1 MADKVIRVMKNTIS
15 KTDIVRFCVI
25 TSLAIC
31 CTLITALS
39 FSLSIDFISYQL
51 FFIPIIYAAYFYP
64 KRGLLVALICGVA
77 YQAVGYYYCY
87 PDYGALIKVTS
98 EAILFIIIACLIAY
112 FIEKIRSGETRYR
125 SVFEHSQLGI
135 ALFNRADF
143 TIRQTNDG
151 FPAMLNYTTEE
162 INGMPFSSLCF
173 TTADKEKFLERIS
186 KTKTTDN
193 FEIQLATKSGNG
205 CWVNLSWNTIDE
217 STISCTAVNINDRKI
232 AEKLNDD
239 NMMKYSQLTENS
251 PTGIL
256 IIQEGVIQFT
266 NPSFLIFSGY
276 SKDELSGKILDEFI
290 DSRDRAEYHEFAK
303 HWSKNKYIHEDLEIR
318 FVNKS
323 GGMRFGAL
331 TATSI
336 FHLEKPAT
344 LINIIDIS
352 EKQRLSDK
360 IREDNERRR
369 GVIITVAHELRTPL
383 QPILGYLNLLV
394 SDPQGFGIV
403 EETKKILERCL
414 VSVERERQ
422 IINQM
427 LELSVL
433 ESGKLQ
439 LSYSTFSLEPVVKS
453 IVDTGGYL
461 AKAEVTIDIPESVQ
475 ITADKDRIYS
485 VIDSLLSNAVNYSK
499 PPRIIKIFYHS
510 ETNDPQHHI
519 SMQDNGI
526 GIEKSVFLSIFE
538 PFQLA
543 DAAKLSRR
551 YDRIGL
557 SLSIAKKVVQM
568 HSGDIS
574 VDSTV
579 NTGSTFSIHIP
590 KEIKNAS

>member
-1 MADKVIRVMKNTIS
+1 MADKVIRLMKHTIS
-15 KTDIVRFCVI
+15 QTDIVRLCVI

-64 KRGLLVALICGVA
+64 KRGLLVALMCGVA
-77 YQAVGYYYCY
+77 YQAVGYYYRY
-87 PDYGALIKVTS
+87 PDYGALIEVTS

-112 FIEKIRSGETRYR
+112 FIEKIRFGETRYR
-125 SVFEHSQLGI
+125 SVFVHSQLGI
-135 ALFNRADF
+135 ALFNCRDF
-143 TIRQTNDG
+143 TIWQTNEV
-151 FPAMLNYTTEE
+151 FPAMLNYPTEE
-162 INGMPFSSLCF
+162 INGMTFSSLCL

-205 CWVNLSWNTIDE
+205 FWVNLSWNPIDE

-232 AEKLNDD
+232 AEKLNNE
-239 NMMKYSQLTENS
+239 NMMRYLQLTENS

-256 IIQEGVIQFT
+256 IIQGGIIQFT

-276 SKDELSGKILDEFI
+276 SKDELRGKILDEFV
-290 DSRDRAEYHEFAK
+290 DSRDRAEYHEYAK
-303 HWSKNKYIHEDLEIR
+303 HWSKNKYLHEDLEIR
-318 FVNKS
+318 FVTKS

-336 FHLEKPAT
+336 VHLEKPAT

-383 QPILGYLNLLV
+383 QPILGYLNLLI

-403 EETKKILERCL
+403 DETKKILERCL

-453 IVDTGGYL
+453 IVDTGGYHS
-461 AKAEVTIDIPESVQ
+461 KAEVTIDIPESVQ

-499 PPRIIKIFYHS
+499 PPRIIKIFYRS

-574 VDSTV
+574 VESTV
-579 NTGSTFSIHIP
+579 NTGSTFTIHIP

>member
-77 YQAVGYYYCY
+77 YQAVGYYYRY

-135 ALFNRADF
+135 ALFNRADV

-453 IVDTGGYL
+453 IVDIGGYL
-461 AKAEVTIDIPESVQ
+461 GKAEVTIDIPESVQ
-475 ITADKDRIYS
+475 ITADKDRIYC

-568 HSGDIS
+568 HSGDIT

-579 NTGSTFSIHIP
+579 NTGSTFTVNIP
-590 KEIKNAS
+590 KEIKDAS